1 MKFFSVIIYTLKVN
15 LLQVL
20 VNNCRSH
27 SISLQFIDSSIFEAS
42 TSSKHPDEYAD
53 GAFVVNITDIPIM

>member
-42 TSSKHPDEYAD
+42 ASSTHPDEYAD
-53 GAFVVNITDIPIM
+53 NAFVVNITDIPII